1 MGTGDINVI
10 FDEKTSMMTVTNKE
24 NQIILK
30 ETAPI
35 QYKEG
40 STIQTLGTDEN
51 EYFYGG
57 GTQNGRFS
65 HKGEKID
72 IVNSNNW
79 VNGGVASPNPFYW
92 STKGYGVVRNIGS
105 QKLMILQV
113 MNKSQ
118 QRTMKNVLM
127 HISLLIQ
134 HQKKF

>member
-1 MGTGDINVI
+1 M
-10 FDEKTSMMTVTNKE
+10 
-24 NQIILK
+24 K

-79 VNGGVASPNPFYW
+79 G
-92 STKGYGVVRNIGS
+92 
-105 QKLMILQV
+105 
-113 MNKSQ
+113 
-118 QRTMKNVLM
+118 
-127 HISLLIQ
+127 
-134 HQKKF
+134 